1 MPVIPFNRVVDKK
14 NNRKKWWSEE
24 EEEEYRHT
32 HVPR

>member
-24 EEEEYRHT
+24 EEEYRHT